1 MNFFWI
7 IHDSYYQEGDALKT
21 SYYKNHFFVIIKTQ
35 FLSKPSNISKIS
47 SWSKE
52 KQKKQKFGHNFNY

>member
-47 SWSKE
+47 S
-52 KQKKQKFGHNFNY
+52 